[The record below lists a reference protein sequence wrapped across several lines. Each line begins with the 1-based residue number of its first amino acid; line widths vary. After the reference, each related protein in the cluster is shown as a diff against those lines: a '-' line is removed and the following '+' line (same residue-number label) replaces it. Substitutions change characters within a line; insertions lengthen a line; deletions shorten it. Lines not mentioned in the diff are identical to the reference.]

1 MGLRKVGS
9 AMRAE
14 ARAILATQGRERYS
28 EQNALSDHGQKIDL
42 VVLNFVC
49 VGVVGPLLIHLIK
62 VDAHALNKWR
72 QAPPTHTGPRC
83 ASGAGNMNT
92 SGERFKMDRDIN
104 GRVNYSGVVKF
115 EIKNCDSNL
124 DVFSSS
130 RAAQQFNCINDK
142 WLSQSG
148 PA

>member
-9 AMRAE
+9 ALGAE
-14 ARAILATQGRERYS
+14 AWAVLATQGRQRYS
-28 EQNALSDHGQKIDL
+28 KQNALSDHGKKVDL
-42 VVLNFVC
+42 VVLNFVR

-62 VDAHALNKWR
+62 VDAHALNKRR
-72 QAPPTHTGPRC
+72 QAPPTYTGPRC

-92 SGERFKMDRDIN
+92 SRERFEMDRDVN
-104 GRVNYSGVVKF
+104 GRVNNPRVVKF

-124 DVFSSS
+124 DVFSCPGT
-130 RAAQQFNCINDK
+130 AQQFNCIDDK
-142 WLSQSG
+142 WLSQSE